1 MLIRHLKESST
12 VYLNMQ
18 IWRSGLEAETGKLS
32 LHRMDQVIEGET
44 VAKEEGGWCC
54 LMHGQCADTPWR
66 STQSSGP
73 CGSNWTEK
81 RREPTLGSVAML
93 YSSKH
98 RHVGDRGLGP
108 ARPFYTWL
116 HGNIKRVW
124 NGTFSMRDALDPRL
138 EEEKKKRKCC

>member
-1 MLIRHLKESST
+1 MLSYAWAVCRHTMTLHSELWT
-12 VYLNMQ
+12 
-18 IWRSGLEAETGKLS
+18 LS
-32 LHRMDQVIEGET
+32 
-44 VAKEEGGWCC
+44 
-54 LMHGQCADTPWR
+54 
-66 STQSSGP
+66 
-73 CGSNWTEK
+73 GSNWTEK

-93 YSSKH
+93 CSSKH